1 MYMEGLK
8 SKTFRRKPMLTY
20 DGYYYSSS
28 GGLLFITAYNDNDND
43 NDNYY
48 KDDL

>member
-20 DGYYYSSS
+20 DGYDYSSS
-28 GGLLFITAYNDNDND
+28 GYLPPGVSSGFFTGIIIFNS
-43 NDNYY
+43 
-48 KDDL
+48 